1 MAGSWRREVREGDAA
16 TLHAGWPTVLDRPD
30 EPAVAVCRVTAPAV
44 VLGSSQ
50 PESVIDA
57 GRAAAAG
64 ISVARRRSGGGAVLV
79 IPGDPVWVD
88 VWVPVGHPLWSDD
101 VVRAFDWLGNA
112 WTAGLRRSGITL
124 SSARG
129 PAVRSDAPWRSLA
142 CFGSVGA
149 GEVVTDDGRKV
160 VGLAQRRDRL
170 GAWFHGAG
178 LVRWDAGALVD
189 TLALAPDQRAA
200 ARRGLGGVAVGVHD
214 LADEQGAARPPVED
228 IAAAVIASLP

>member
-1 MAGSWRREVREGDAA
+1 VAGSWRLEEREGDAA

-30 EPAVAVCRVTAPAV
+30 EPTVAVCRVTGPAV

-79 IPGDPVWVD
+79 TPGDPVWID
-88 VWVPVGHPLWSDD
+88 VWVPAGHPQWSDD
-101 VVRAFDWLGNA
+101 VVRAFDWLGDA

-124 SSARG
+124 SSTRG
-129 PAVRSDAPWRSLA
+129 PIVRSDAPWWSLA
-142 CFGSVGA
+142 CFGTVGA

-160 VGLAQRRDRL
+160 VGLAQRRNRR

-178 LVRWDAGALVD
+178 LVRWDATALVD

-200 ARRGLGGVAVGVHD
+200 ARRGLGRVAVGVHD
-214 LADEQGAARPPVED
+214 LADEQGVARPAVED

>member
-124 SSARG
+124 SSPRG
-129 PAVRSDAPWRSLA
+129 PAARSDAAWWSLA

-189 TLALAPDQRAA
+189 TLALAPDERAA

-214 LADEQGAARPPVED
+214 LADEQRAARPAVED

>member
-1 MAGSWRREVREGDAA
+1 VAGSWRVEEREGEAE
-16 TLHAGWPTVLDRPD
+16 TLHARWPAVLDRPD

-57 GRAAAAG
+57 DRAAAAG

-79 IPGDPVWVD
+79 APGNPLWID
-88 VWVPVGHPLWSDD
+88 VWVPTGHPLWRDD

-112 WTAGLRRSGITL
+112 WTVGLRRSGIAL
-124 SSARG
+124 SSRRA
-129 PAVRSDAPWRSLA
+129 PAVRSDAPWWSLV
-142 CFGSVGA
+142 CFGTVGA

-170 GAWFHGAG
+170 GAWFHGACP
-178 LVRWDAGALVD
+178 VRWDASALVD
-189 TLALAPDQRAA
+189 VLALAPDARVSARA
-200 ARRGLGGVAVGVHD
+200 GLGRVAVGVHD
-214 LADEQGAARPPVED
+214 LADEQGAARPAVED